1 MVMIQQN
8 MSLYTDELSPLL
20 DSLIIFLKREIV
32 VYREL
37 QAAISHEKM
46 ILMKPSLEKLLESN
60 SKKETVI
67 LKAKML
73 EDGRL
78 KLVKKIAKILDL
90 EENEI
95 NLTALC
101 SYADPDQ
108 KKYLQECQSILSGLL
123 ADNREMNRNNKEI
136 LDYSRN
142 FLQGTVDFIHSLL
155 SSTSACYMPSGK
167 MRHIARNGKMVQTE
181 G

>member
-1 MVMIQQN
+1 MIEQN
-8 MSLYTDELSPLL
+8 VSLHTDVFPLL
-20 DSLIIFLKREIV
+20 DSLIDLLKREII

-37 QAAISHEKM
+37 LASIRQEKI
-46 ILMKPSLEKLLESN
+46 ILLKPSLERLLESN

-73 EDGRL
+73 EEGRL
-78 KLVKKIAKILDL
+78 KLVRKIAKILDL

-101 SYADPDQ
+101 SYADHDQ
-108 KKYLQECQSILSGLL
+108 ELDLRECQTILNDLL
-123 ADNREMNRNNKEI
+123 ADSREMNQKNKAL
-136 LDYSRN
+136 LDYSLH
-142 FLQGTVDFIHSLL
+142 FLQGSVDFIHNLL
-155 SSTSACYMPSGK
+155 SSSSACYMPSGK
-167 MRHIARNGKMVQTE
+167 MRPVDRNGKLVQTE

>member
-1 MVMIQQN
+1 MIQEN
-8 MSLYTDELSPLL
+8 IGLYTDELPALL
-20 DSLIIFLKREIV
+20 DSLIILLKREIV
-32 VYREL
+32 IYREL
-37 QAAISHEKM
+37 QAAISHEKI
-46 ILMKPSLEKLLESN
+46 ILMKPSLERLLESN

-73 EDGRL
+73 EEGRL

-95 NLTALC
+95 NLTVLC

-108 KKYLQECQSILSGLL
+108 KKYLQECQSILGGLL
-123 ADNREMNRNNKEI
+123 TRSREMNRNNKELI
-136 LDYSRN
+136 DYSRH
-142 FLQGTVDFIHSLL
+142 FLQGSIDFIHNLL
-155 SSTSACYMPSGK
+155 SSNSAYYMPSGK
-167 MRHIARNGKMVQTE
+167 MRPVARNGKIVQTE

>member
-1 MVMIQQN
+1 MIQQN
-8 MSLYTDELSPLL
+8 MSLHTDLYPLI
-20 DSLIIFLKREIV
+20 DSLIDLLKREIV

-37 QAAISHEKM
+37 QAAIAHEK
-46 ILMKPSLEKLLESN
+46 ITLLKPSLERLLESN

-78 KLVKKIAKILDL
+78 KLVKKIANILDL

-95 NLTALC
+95 NLTALF

-108 KKYLQECQSILSGLL
+108 RKYLQECQSILGSLL
-123 ADNREMNRNNKEI
+123 AKSREMNKNNKDLI
-136 LDYSRN
+136 DYSRH
-142 FLQGTVDFIHSLL
+142 FLQGSIDFIQSLL
-155 SSTSACYMPSGK
+155 SSNSACYMPSGK
-167 MRHIARNGKMVQTE
+167 MRPIARNGKMIQTE

>member
-1 MVMIQQN
+1 MIDQN
-8 MSLYTDELSPLL
+8 MSLNTDELPPLL
-20 DSLIIFLKREIV
+20 DSLIILLKKEVI

-37 QAAISHEKM
+37 QSTISHEKA
-46 ILMKPSLEKLLESN
+46 ILIKPSLERLLESN

-78 KLVKKIAKILDL
+78 KLVKKIAKILAL

-95 NLTALC
+95 NLTVLY
-101 SYADPDQ
+101 SYADHDQ
-108 KKYLQECQSILSGLL
+108 KECLQECQSVLSSLL
-123 ADNREMNRNNKEI
+123 ANNREMNKNNKEL
-136 LDYSRN
+136 LDFSLH
-142 FLQGTVDFIHSLL
+142 FLQGSVNFIHSLI
-155 SSTSACYMPSGK
+155 SSASACYMPSGK
-167 MRHIARNGKMVQTE
+167 MRPIARNGKMVQTE

>member
-1 MVMIQQN
+1 MIQQN
-8 MSLYTDELSPLL
+8 ISLYTDELPHLI
-20 DSLIIFLKREIV
+20 DSLIILLKREIV

-37 QAAISHEKM
+37 KAAISHEKI
-46 ILMKPSLEKLLESN
+46 ILMKPSLERLLESN

-78 KLVKKIAKILDL
+78 KLVKKIARILDL

-95 NLTALC
+95 NLTVLC
-101 SYADPDQ
+101 SYADTDQ
-108 KKYLQECQSILSGLL
+108 KKCLQECQSILGGLL
-123 ADNREMNRNNKEI
+123 AKSREMNRNNKGLI
-136 LDYSRN
+136 DYSRH
-142 FLQGTVDFIHSLL
+142 FLRGSIDFIHSLL

-167 MRHIARNGKMVQTE
+167 MRPVARNGRMIQTK

>member
-1 MVMIQQN
+1 MIQHN
-8 MSLYTDELSPLL
+8 ISLDMDELPALL
-20 DSLIIFLKREIV
+20 DSLIILLKREIV

-37 QAAISHEKM
+37 QTAISHEKI
-46 ILMKPSLEKLLESN
+46 ILMKPSLERLLESN

-73 EDGRL
+73 EEGRL

-101 SYADPDQ
+101 SYADHDQ
-108 KKYLQECQSILSGLL
+108 KKYLQECQSVLGGLL
-123 ADNREMNRNNKEI
+123 AKSREMNRNNRELI
-136 LDYSRN
+136 NYSRH
-142 FLQGTVDFIHSLL
+142 FLQGSIDFIHSLL

-167 MRHIARNGKMVQTE
+167 MRPIARNGKMIQTE

>member
-1 MVMIQQN
+1 MIQQN
-8 MSLYTDELSPLL
+8 MSLCTDELSTLL
-20 DSLIIFLKREIV
+20 DSLIIILKREIA

-37 QAAISHEKM
+37 QAAISHEKV
-46 ILMKPSLEKLLESN
+46 ILMKPSLERLLESN

-78 KLVKKIAKILDL
+78 KLVKKIAKILGL
-90 EENEI
+90 EENEM
-95 NLTALC
+95 NLTTLY

-108 KKYLQECQSILSGLL
+108 KQYLQECQSILSGLL
-123 ADNREMNRNNKEI
+123 VNSREMNKNNKE
-136 LDYSRN
+136 LVDFSLHY
-142 FLQGTVDFIHSLL
+142 LQGSVDFIHSLF
-155 SSTSACYMPSGK
+155 SSASACYMPSGK
-167 MRHIARNGKMVQTE
+167 MRPIARNGKMVHTE